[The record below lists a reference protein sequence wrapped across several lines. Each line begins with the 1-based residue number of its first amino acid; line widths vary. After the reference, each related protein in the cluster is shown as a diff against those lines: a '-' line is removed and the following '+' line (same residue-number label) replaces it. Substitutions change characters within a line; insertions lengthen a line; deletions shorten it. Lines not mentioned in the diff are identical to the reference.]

1 MVFRRL
7 EDSLQQLRSE
17 HFDVPRLSLA
27 PGDVAGSLNI
37 DPPTARDV
45 LHTLEASHFL
55 ACTHEGR
62 FVCAVAT
69 GERHDCALCGQPR
82 RYGTRL
88 HVAYHDDTEAMW
100 VCGDCHHKL
109 DPRA

>member
-17 HFDVPRLSLA
+17 YLAVPRLSLA
-27 PGDVAGSLNI
+27 PGDVARILNI

-62 FVCAVAT
+62 FVREVAT

-82 RYGTRL
+82 RVWHAAPGRR
-88 HVAYHDDTEAMW
+88 
-100 VCGDCHHKL
+100 
-109 DPRA
+109 P